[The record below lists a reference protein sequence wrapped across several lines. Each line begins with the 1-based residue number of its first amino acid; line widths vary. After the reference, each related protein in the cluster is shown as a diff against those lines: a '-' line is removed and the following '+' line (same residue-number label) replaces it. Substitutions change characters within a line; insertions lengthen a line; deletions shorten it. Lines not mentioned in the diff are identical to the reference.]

1 MANSKQA
8 KKRVR
13 QNEKSRRLNASQK
26 SAMRTYIKKVNA
38 AILSGDAAAAQ
49 EAFQNAQPLIDR
61 AARKGLIHINKAA
74 RNKSKMIKRIKAMA

>member
-1 MANSKQA
+1 LANSKQA

-13 QNEKSRRLNASQK
+13 QNEKSRRLNSSQK

-61 AARKGLIHINKAA
+61 AARKGLIHVNKAA